1 MKAGLFDEALRST
14 TDRDICIRLADVL
27 GDDDAFASTCI
38 HTVVHYAD
46 KDRPRVSAPGSRTKT
61 EG

>member
-1 MKAGLFDEALRST
+1 MKAGLFDEALQST

-27 GDDDAFASTCI
+27 GDNAFASTGI

-46 KDRPRVSAPGSRTKT
+46 KDRPRVSTPGSRTKT